1 MQPAFSDPIAAEITQ
16 DEYGNTHQAIL
27 DHLRQIIVDH
37 HLPPGSRLREQ
48 GLAEQFGVSRARIR
62 EVLAALEQT
71 GLIEREPNRGA
82 IVRRASAA
90 ELLQIFDVRESLEGL
105 CARLAT
111 QNLPPESWED
121 LVALF
126 AAPTEALVENGDVSG
141 YLHNHALLRQ
151 RMLEAA
157 RNPILVASLQPL
169 TDRTGMV
176 MRRLLLMT
184 NRMRDA
190 LHEHRA
196 ILAAMRRG
204 DAEEAD
210 RLKRI
215 QIRSART
222 AVERYHAYL
231 L

>member
-1 MQPAFSDPIAAEITQ
+1 
-16 DEYGNTHQAIL
+16 
-27 DHLRQIIVDH
+27 
-37 HLPPGSRLREQ
+37 
-48 GLAEQFGVSRARIR
+48 
-62 EVLAALEQT
+62 
-71 GLIEREPNRGA
+71 
-82 IVRRASAA
+82 
-90 ELLQIFDVRESLEGL
+90 
-105 CARLAT
+105 
-111 QNLPPESWED
+111 
-121 LVALF
+121 
-126 AAPTEALVENGDVSG
+126 
-141 YLHNHALLRQ
+141 
-151 RMLEAA
+151 
-157 RNPILVASLQPL
+157 
-169 TDRTGMV
+169 MV

-204 DAEEAD
+204 DADEAE